1 MFVSGSVAALVLLAL
16 LLMGRALFAA
26 RRDRALGM
34 LGGFDQTPLDRKSR
48 GGRARP
54 RVIILGGRL
63 RRAVSAV
70 TLAMIGSAMGFVLA
84 GPPGLLVLGIVGAAL
99 PLALG
104 RRSEQRRVES
114 LDQQLSETTESL
126 SLALRSGL
134 SVRQALEHAATEA
147 ESPMAEILGRV
158 VEEQRLGI
166 PLDEALDRFASAV
179 GTDDARMLVLIVG
192 MHARSGGDLA
202 EALDE
207 VVATMRHRLAVRREL
222 RGLTAQGRL
231 SGVILGS
238 VPIGF
243 FLFLAVTSRAEL
255 APVYRS
261 TAGTALVGAGL
272 LLEGLAFLW
281 IRRLLRIEV

>member
-16 LLMGRALFAA
+16 LLAGRGWTAAGRDRTLGVLGALDQTSSGRKGPA
-26 RRDRALGM
+26 RR
-34 LGGFDQTPLDRKSR
+34 SR
-48 GGRARP
+48 LREAF
-54 RVIILGGRL
+54 LGGRL
-63 RRAVSAV
+63 RRAASAV
-70 TLAMIGSAMGFVLA
+70 TLAMVGSPMGFLLA
-84 GPPGLLVLGIVGAAL
+84 GPPGLLVFGIVGAVL

-104 RRSEQRRVES
+104 RRSERRRVES

-134 SVRQALEHAATEA
+134 SVRQAVEHAATEA

-166 PLDEALDRFASAV
+166 PLEEALDRFASAV

-202 EALDE
+202 EALNE